1 MAFQTSVRLLV
12 LFFATFAAG
21 NAFGSTVLPTGS
33 GPFNSTLHIT
43 ELVDSNRVDP
53 YNSTHLRRIMISR
66 FDPVLPR
73 DCGHTQLVPYFPP
86 IVATAED
93 AILEPLDYPTGLWGQ
108 LQLQVCS
115 GTHSDRDDKYKAAK
129 FPLVLFSPGLNTTR
143 LWYSILAQE
152 IASRGY
158 TVVAVDHPYDA
169 DVVLF
174 PDGTVAYG
182 GAVTK
187 PTNGSTASVEQA
199 LEVRTADIAF
209 VMDTLGVGA
218 DVPVLMFGQSFGGAA
233 SATAMLHDGR
243 IRGGVNLDGTM
254 FGPVLTQG
262 FHHPLKNPPSPQG
275 QSFILWGTQGHNAT
289 SGSDEAWAQFW
300 ATIGA
305 EGVDGIAWKR
315 ELSLKDGFHGSFW
328 DLNVLVDV
336 LGIRDGLSDLA
347 QLLVSPV
354 KGAKAYEI
362 AGVYLSAFFEQVLT
376 GKREAILETDSSRYP
391 EVVILH

>member
-1 MAFQTSVRLLV
+1 MAFQSSVRLLV
-12 LFFATFAAG
+12 LFFATFASG
-21 NAFGSTVLPTGS
+21 NAFVPTVLPTGS
-33 GPFNSTLHIT
+33 GPFNSTLQIA
-43 ELVDSNRVDP
+43 ELVDSSRVDP

-66 FDPVLPR
+66 FDPVQLH
-73 DCGHTQLVPYFPP
+73 DCGSIQLVPYFPP
-86 IVATAED
+86 IVAATEA
-93 AILEPLDYPTGLWGQ
+93 AVLEPYDYPTGLWGQ

-115 GTHSDRDDKYKAAK
+115 GTGTGTDSDRDKVGK

-158 TVVAVDHPYDA
+158 TVVTVDHPYDA
-169 DVVLF
+169 DVVQF

-187 PTNGSTASVEQA
+187 PENGSTASVERA
-199 LEVRTADIAF
+199 LEVRAADIGF
-209 VMDTLGVGA
+209 VMDTLGAGG
-218 DVPVLMFGQSFGGAA
+218 DVLMFGHSFGGAA
-233 SATAMLHDGR
+233 SATAMLHDER
-243 IRGGVNLDGTM
+243 IRGGVNLDGAM

-262 FHHPLKNPPSPQG
+262 FHHPLKNPPSPHG
-275 QSFILWGTQGHNAT
+275 QSFILWGTQGHNTT
-289 SGSDEAWAQFW
+289 SDGSWSQFW

-305 EGVDGIAWKR
+305 DEVAWKR

-336 LGIRDGLSDLA
+336 LKIRDGLSDLA

-354 KGAKAYEI
+354 KGARAYEI

-376 GKREAILETDSSRYP
+376 GKDEEILEKDCVRYP
-391 EVVILH
+391 EVEILH